1 MKALGLFN
9 VGASLGEV
17 RGRHEFLVVC
27 SERTCREQYGL
38 RNLRRK
44 TRRVAGLWIGE
55 TGSELVITMWVGK
68 NLYLSFRFPESKS
81 NGQRVEER
89 LLNHQCSNSLY

>member
-9 VGASLGEV
+9 VAASLGEV
-17 RGRHEFLVVC
+17 RGRHEFLMVG
-27 SERTCREQYGL
+27 SECTCREHYGL

-55 TGSELVITMWVGK
+55 TGFELVITMWVGK

-89 LLNHQCSNSLY
+89 LKYQCSNSLY